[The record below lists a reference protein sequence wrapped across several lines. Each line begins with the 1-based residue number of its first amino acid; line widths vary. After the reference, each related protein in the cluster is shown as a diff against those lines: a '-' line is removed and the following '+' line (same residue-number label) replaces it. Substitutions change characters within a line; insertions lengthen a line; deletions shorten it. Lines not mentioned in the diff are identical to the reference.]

1 MLTYLHIVLLVH
13 YSRYLLSYTCK
24 SKILKHTDLLFS
36 YFHFQTKT
44 PPNKKKE
51 KRKTC
56 NREIIYRTASPIV
69 LNMNDKDVNDSCI
82 LSFEVNK
89 EVSAG
94 FTDGDQPTVDAHGV
108 QLLTGHAVDFQG
120 PQDGGQVPDVGEG
133 HERKLAPPVS
143 RYTHSAEQGH
153 QLVQTASPKPEAEIG
168 ACPDE
173 GNAVNSFRFR

>member
-1 MLTYLHIVLLVH
+1 
-13 YSRYLLSYTCK
+13 
-24 SKILKHTDLLFS
+24 
-36 YFHFQTKT
+36 
-44 PPNKKKE
+44 
-51 KRKTC
+51 
-56 NREIIYRTASPIV
+56 
-69 LNMNDKDVNDSCI
+69 MNDKDVNNSCI
-82 LSFEVNK
+82 LSFEVYK

-133 HERKLAPPVS
+133 HQRKLAPPVS

-173 GNAVNSFRFR
+173 GNAVNSFRFRQNILECHLYRKTKNR

>member
-1 MLTYLHIVLLVH
+1 MLTYLHIVLHVH
-13 YSRYLLSYTCK
+13 YSRYLLSYK
-24 SKILKHTDLLFS
+24 SKISKHTDLLFS
-36 YFHFQTKT
+36 YFHPQTKT
-44 PPNKKKE
+44 SPHPIIKKE
-51 KRKTC
+51 KIKTC
-56 NREIIYRTASPIV
+56 NREVIYRTATPIV
-69 LNMNDKDVNDSCI
+69 INMNDKDVNDSCI

-120 PQDGGQVPDVGEG
+120 PQDGGQVPDVSEG

-153 QLVQTASPKPEAEIG
+153 QLVQAASPKPEAEIG